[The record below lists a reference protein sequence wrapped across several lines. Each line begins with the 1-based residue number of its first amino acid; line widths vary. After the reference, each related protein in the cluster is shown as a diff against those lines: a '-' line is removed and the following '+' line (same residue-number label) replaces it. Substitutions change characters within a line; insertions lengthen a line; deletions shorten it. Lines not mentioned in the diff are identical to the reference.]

1 MTIMKVG
8 VIIFVSGFSVSM
20 VGLLVMLVAKMLE
33 EML

>member
-8 VIIFVSGFSVSM
+8 VIILVSGFSVSII
-20 VGLLVMLVAKMLE
+20 GLLVMIVGNILE